1 MFNYEQYIKISAS
14 FSSLGFTSPKYAQ
27 IINYFVQSCDCI
39 IAAFRN
45 SVQMK
50 YEVWSTQV
58 YYNTKTQKTLM
69 QVQQYAIT
77 QAHKY
82 LSTQL

>member
-1 MFNYEQYIKISAS
+1 
-14 FSSLGFTSPKYAQ
+14 
-27 IINYFVQSCDCI
+27 
-39 IAAFRN
+39 
-45 SVQMK
+45 MK
-50 YEVWSTQV
+50 YEVHKYTITQ
-58 YYNTKTQKTLM
+58 KTQKKLM